1 MNPFR
6 SKPAAPS
13 LPGRVCL
20 VTGGAAGIGWA
31 LTHALAAAGA
41 HVHACDNAQASLDR
55 AAADL
60 TQLPGTASVMLAQV
74 DVTDRTA
81 LEDWIAKVHAEHG
94 RIDVL
99 VHNAA
104 YIHWAD
110 VEEMTME
117 QAQLSM
123 RTAYDALVCSVK
135 AVLPLMRAG
144 GGGQIVAMGSAAGR
158 IFVKG
163 PSAAY
168 AAAKA
173 AVEAY
178 TEMLRIEV
186 AGSNIGV
193 TLVRPAT
200 VVGTDFFKVHVPSA
214 RMPRIADFLPPT
226 TPEKVAAATVQA
238 ISSRRP
244 AVDIPGYLP
253 SLYRAYAMAPELTR
267 KAAAT
272 GGTARRDFSAG
283 RPTAVPSAQPES
295 IMTSGTHKDGLIARV
310 LKKAGGNAHF
320 VRVMSHIAPGVDRA
334 AHRLSG
340 GRMLLMPATLPSL
353 MLTTIGRRSGQPRQ
367 TPLLCHLEAD
377 GSCLVVDTNFGRRPT
392 PAWSHNLIAA
402 SRASVTRHR
411 RTLPVT
417 ATLLEGTERA
427 VAWDHLVEVW
437 PAYVSFAQ
445 RSGRRLRIFRLTP
458 A

>member
-1 MNPFR
+1 
-6 SKPAAPS
+6 
-13 LPGRVCL
+13 
-20 VTGGAAGIGWA
+20 
-31 LTHALAAAGA
+31 
-41 HVHACDNAQASLDR
+41 
-55 AAADL
+55 
-60 TQLPGTASVMLAQV
+60 
-74 DVTDRTA
+74 
-81 LEDWIAKVHAEHG
+81 
-94 RIDVL
+94 
-99 VHNAA
+99 
-104 YIHWAD
+104 
-110 VEEMTME
+110 
-117 QAQLSM
+117 
-123 RTAYDALVCSVK
+123 
-135 AVLPLMRAG
+135 
-144 GGGQIVAMGSAAGR
+144 MGSAAGR

-178 TEMLRIEV
+178 TEMLRMEL
-186 AGSNIGV
+186 AGSDIGV

-200 VVGTDFFKVHVPSA
+200 VIGTDFFKVHVPSA

-226 TPEKVAAATVQA
+226 TPEKVAAATVEA

-253 SLYRAYAMAPELTR
+253 SFYRAYAMAPELTR
-267 KAAAT
+267 RAAAT
-272 GGTARRDFSAG
+272 GGSARCDYAAG
-283 RPTAVPSAQPES
+283 RPTPASSAQPEATR
-295 IMTSGTHKDGLIARV
+295 TSGTPQDGLIARA

-377 GSCLVVDTNFGRRPT
+377 GSYLVVDTNFGRPPV
-392 PAWSHNLIAA
+392 PAWSHNLIATP
-402 SRASVTRHR
+402 RASVTRR
-411 RTLPVT
+411 GSTLPVT

-427 VAWDHLVEVW
+427 AAWDHLVEVW

-445 RSGRRLRIFRLTP
+445 RSERRLRIFRLAP